1 MGKSTQLYIIEV
13 SVAPMT
19 PPAQPR
25 NIPKCKK
32 WHVNRIEEEMGEIYY
47 YISRNDEH
55 FAVAPSEEI
64 ANFIITSCSRPAP
77 SPDVTINF
85 DDTSDYEFLVG
96 WMKANMIR
104 SGDEALIRGLMRRLR
119 AAVTNLHQ

>member
-1 MGKSTQLYIIEV
+1 
-13 SVAPMT
+13 MT

-55 FAVAPSEEI
+55 FAVAPSEEM
-64 ANFIITSCSRPAP
+64 ANFIITSCSLPAL
-77 SPDVTINF
+77 SPDALNEIYEKF
-85 DDTSDYEFLVG
+85 KHLDGCLSDTEWCIAGGLPIYGIAGEL
-96 WMKANMIR
+96 WRAIKA
-104 SGDEALIRGLMRRLR
+104 
-119 AAVTNLHQ
+119 HQKQEHP